1 MSDNSPDNPTDNV
14 TTFALDTTI
23 LSQQLEAILFVAEG
37 PMNLSD
43 MQAVFAEHDAD
54 NVPTEQMLEQAL
66 EELSVRLQQ
75 RETAIELRQIA
86 KGWQLFTRPEYA
98 DLARKAVVARD
109 QKKLT
114 RTALETLAIIAYKQ
128 PVVKSELDFIRG
140 VDCGYAIQ
148 KLLEKQLIEPAGR
161 DETPGRP
168 LFYRTTDYFMA
179 HFGLASLE
187 DLPKPKEITT
197 EEHALEEAYRTKQE
211 QLGADAGEFAT
222 EDGEATAKEAPT
234 QTDDQ
239 ED

>member
-1 MSDNSPDNPTDNV
+1 MSDKSTDH
-14 TTFALDTTI
+14 TTASELDTTS

-43 MQAVFAEHDAD
+43 MQAVFAEQDAE
-54 NVPTEQMLEQAL
+54 NVPTEQILDQAL

-75 RETAIELRQIA
+75 RETAVELRQIA
-86 KGWQLFTRPEYA
+86 GGWQLFTRPEYA
-98 DLARKAVVARD
+98 ELARKAVIARD

-168 LFYRTTDYFMA
+168 LLYRTTDYFMA

-222 EDGEATAKEAPT
+222 EDTEAAATEAHP
-234 QTDDQ
+234 QTDGQ
-239 ED
+239 EN